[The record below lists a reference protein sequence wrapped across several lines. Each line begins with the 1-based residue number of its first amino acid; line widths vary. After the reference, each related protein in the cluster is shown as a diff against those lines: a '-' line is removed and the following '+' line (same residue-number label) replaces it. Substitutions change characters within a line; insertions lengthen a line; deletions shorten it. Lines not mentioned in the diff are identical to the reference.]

1 MCSEG
6 VLCFW
11 GKIMQITQKLNYFT
25 RVEKILWT
33 MSVVCIVGAF
43 LCFDRTNYMTLVA
56 SLVGATSLIY
66 CAKGN
71 PFGQVL
77 MIAFSL
83 LYGIISWRFAYYGE
97 MITYVG
103 MTGPMAVV
111 SLIAWMRNPYNGNHA
126 QVRVGSV
133 GKREIAFMFV
143 LSAVVTFVFY
153 FILKA
158 FGTANLAP
166 STLSV
171 TTSFI
176 AVYLTFRRSAYF
188 ALAYALN
195 DLVLILLWSRA
206 SLENPAYISVVVCFM
221 AFWVN
226 DLYGYVNWR
235 RMHIRQRNVK

>member
-1 MCSEG
+1 
-6 VLCFW
+6 
-11 GKIMQITQKLNYFT
+11 MQITQKLNYFT

-133 GKREIAFMFV
+133 GKREIVFMFV
-143 LSAVVTFVFY
+143 LSAVVTFVF
-153 FILKA
+153 
-158 FGTANLAP
+158 
-166 STLSV
+166 
-171 TTSFI
+171 
-176 AVYLTFRRSAYF
+176 
-188 ALAYALN
+188 
-195 DLVLILLWSRA
+195 
-206 SLENPAYISVVVCFM
+206 
-221 AFWVN
+221 
-226 DLYGYVNWR
+226 
-235 RMHIRQRNVK
+235 